1 MGIKCS
7 KCHFE
12 NPNGNLYCCEC
23 GTMLP
28 LMEGV
33 FPEQELHDASQDIA
47 CNWNLIKNTDKGPIV
62 KVIFHGIYPPGGQG
76 NPHAAVMFE
85 YLRQV
90 VSKENPAAVLI
101 DLTELKYTFG
111 NSIGGIAYTLGSEK
125 KDGLSIIPACVVAK
139 GETAKALSWFF
150 EDSQPL
156 KLVYDMGLFTSN
168 KKGIEF
174 LEKKLTI
181 TTSEKE
187 KI

>member
-1 MGIKCS
+1 MGTKCP
-7 KCHFE
+7 KCHLE
-12 NPNGNLYCCEC
+12 NPRENLYCCEC
-23 GTMLP
+23 GTVLP
-28 LMEGV
+28 FMEGV
-33 FPEQELHDASQDIA
+33 FSKKELHDASQDIA
-47 CNWNLIKNTDKGPIV
+47 CNWNLIKNTDTGPIV
-62 KVIFHGIYPPGGQG
+62 KVIFRGKYPPGGQG
-76 NPHAAVMFE
+76 NPHAAMMFE

-150 EDSQPL
+150 EDGQIL
-156 KLVYDMGLFTSN
+156 KFIYHMELFTSN

-174 LEKKLTI
+174 LEKKLTV
-181 TTSEKE
+181 TTSK
-187 KI
+187 KAKF